1 MIKAEHVTKIY
12 PKKAGGKAARR
23 DAKKGFMTALS
34 DISFTVAKGEAV
46 GIIGKNGS
54 GKSTLLK
61 LIAGVSVPSRGTLAV
76 DGRAAALLE
85 LGAGFH
91 PEYTGIRNI
100 YLNGTVNGR
109 TKAEIAARLPEI
121 LRFADIGDYASE
133 PVKTYSDGM
142 FLRLAFAAAALDEPD
157 ILIVDEALAVG
168 DFLFQA
174 KCFRLFET
182 LRAKGTT
189 ILFVS
194 HDIDA
199 IRRFCSRVLWL
210 DHGRL
215 RMDGAVDTVTA
226 AYMAEAIG
234 QGCGDGALRRFGSAV
249 EAIKEVTAPSFWAYG
264 QKITLCVRF
273 VLPDAAVPEAAALSV
288 SVKNREGLDLLVF
301 TTRGRQA
308 LCRGTNTVRFQ
319 FYSPFCSG
327 SYYLAVGLEQD
338 GGPPITYYDYID
350 GAMQIRAGAEG
361 KFGVFHIPSE
371 VETVGEGEG

>member
-12 PKKAGGKAARR
+12 PKQAGGKAAMR
-23 DAKKGFMTALS
+23 DTKKSFMTALL
-34 DISFTVAKGEAV
+34 DISFTVSKGEAV

-61 LIAGVSVPSRGTLAV
+61 LIAGVSAPSSGTLLV
-76 DGRAAALLE
+76 NGRAAALLE

-91 PEYTGIRNI
+91 PEYTGIQNI

-109 TKAEIAARLPEI
+109 TKAEISAKLPEI

-142 FLRLAFAAAALDEPD
+142 FLRLAFAAAALDDPD
-157 ILIVDEALAVG
+157 IFIVDEALAVG

-199 IRRFCSRVLWL
+199 IRRFCSRALWL

-215 RMDGAVDTVTA
+215 RMDGAVDTVTT
-226 AYMAEAIG
+226 AYMADAIG
-234 QGCGDGALRRFGSAV
+234 QGCGEGALRRFGSV
-249 EAIKEVTAPSFWAYG
+249 VGAIRQVCAPSFWAYG

-273 VLPDAAVPEAAALSV
+273 TLPSMAVPETAALSV
-288 SVKNREGLDLLVF
+288 AVKNREGLDLLVF
-301 TTRGRQA
+301 TTRGRQS
-308 LCRGTNTVRFQ
+308 LCRGENTVRFQ
-319 FYSPFCSG
+319 FLSPLCSS

-361 KFGVFHIPSE
+361 KLGIFHIPSE
-371 VETVGEGEG
+371 VEADGEGES

>member
-12 PKKAGGKAARR
+12 PKQAGGKAAMR
-23 DAKKGFMTALS
+23 DTKKSFMTALW
-34 DISFTVAKGEAV
+34 DISFTVSKGEAV

-61 LIAGVSVPSRGTLAV
+61 LIAGVSAPSSGTLLV

-91 PEYTGIRNI
+91 PEYTGIQNI

-109 TKAEIAARLPEI
+109 TKAEISAKLPEI

-142 FLRLAFAAAALDEPD
+142 FLRLAFAAAALDDPD
-157 ILIVDEALAVG
+157 IFIVDEALAVG

-199 IRRFCSRVLWL
+199 IRRFCSRALWL

-226 AYMAEAIG
+226 AYMADAIG
-234 QGCGDGALRRFGSAV
+234 QGCGEGALRRFGSAV
-249 EAIKEVTAPSFWAYG
+249 GAIRQVCAPSFWAYG

-273 VLPDAAVPEAAALSV
+273 TLPSMAVPGGAGSSGFYHARPAESLPRRKHCPFSISQSALQQQ
-288 SVKNREGLDLLVF
+288 LLSG
-301 TTRGRQA
+301 GRP
-308 LCRGTNTVRFQ
+308 GTGRRTAD
-319 FYSPFCSG
+319 
-327 SYYLAVGLEQD
+327 YLL
-338 GGPPITYYDYID
+338 
-350 GAMQIRAGAEG
+350 
-361 KFGVFHIPSE
+361 
-371 VETVGEGEG
+371 